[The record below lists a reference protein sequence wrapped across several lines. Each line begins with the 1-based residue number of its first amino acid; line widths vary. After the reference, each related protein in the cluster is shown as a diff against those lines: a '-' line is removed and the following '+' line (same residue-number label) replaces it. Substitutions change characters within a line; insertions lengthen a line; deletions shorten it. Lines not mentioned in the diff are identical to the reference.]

1 MSVIMTLRVPGD
13 PAALE
18 QMAASEPDRIS
29 AIAER
34 AKEYGVIGHRFYGSG
49 DQIMVVDEWPDEDS
63 FNRFWAA
70 SESEIGP
77 MMQQVAT
84 GEPEVRFWRELETG
98 DAVGWES

>member
-34 AKEYGVIGHRFYGSG
+34 AKEYGVIGHRFFGSG

-63 FNRFWAA
+63 FNRFFADNDA
-70 SESEIGP
+70 EIGP

-84 GEPEVRFWRELETG
+84 GEPEIRFWRELETG